1 MTTVTYTEE
10 TTLFPCEGEAVVG
23 ILAKPATPG
32 ETGVVVVVGGPQTR
46 AGSHRQFVLL
56 SRALAAGGYAVLRFD
71 YRGMGD
77 SSGAQRDFEGVD
89 ADIAAA
95 IDSIQ
100 ARVPE
105 VKQVVLWGLCDG
117 ASAALLY
124 CHAAQDLRVR
134 GLCLLNPWVRSE
146 ASLAKTQVKHYYTQ
160 RLRQKEFWIKLFSGK
175 VALSALSGFAGKL
188 RQLSVGPSQ
197 QTKEIGT
204 FQQRMAVA
212 WQGFGGRILLVL
224 SGDDYTAKEFLEH
237 AQTDDRWKG
246 LLDQTN
252 VQRHDF
258 AGVDHTFSTSSAR
271 KLVAD
276 TTLTW
281 LHTFAE
287 AEQTSRLQPGS
298 IASPIDHGG
307 ATAPRR
313 ALPRGPVLDWT
324 SFKIVDAPG
333 ISSVEDLPHS
343 IHLTS
348 GRSAIYQALLQH
360 QLPASSTVLI
370 PTYHCPTMVAPVLLA
385 NLKVAYYGI
394 RADGLPKLDTIDE
407 VTAGASKAMVVPH
420 YFGVARSLQEVRQW
434 CDDRGIVLIEDCA
447 HCFFGQAG
455 DRPIGAW
462 GDYATASLSKF
473 LPVPEGGLLASAHS
487 PLKAIQLGRQ
497 NIKAQVKGWV
507 DVVELATRHK
517 RLFGVQRILAMLFS
531 IKNWR
536 SESKPGLQT
545 LSNGPT
551 TADQM
556 MQSCDMGRIK
566 QAPLNATMVLKS
578 VLPRGRVITRRRDNF
593 ARYAVHFGNVVG
605 ARSAYELPSNTVAP
619 YVFPLW
625 VDDAERVYREVR
637 AQELPVFRWDRIWP
651 GTPLL
656 DGDVGPQWSHHV
668 LQLLCH
674 QDLSEADV
682 DRTANAILQM
692 LAAEP
697 RSTSAT
703 T

>member
-23 ILAKPATPG
+23 ILAKSAAPA
-32 ETGVVVVVGGPQTR
+32 ETGVVLVVGGPQTR
-46 AGSHRQFVLL
+46 VGSHRQFVLL

-77 SSGAQRDFEGVD
+77 SSGAQRDFEGVNV
-89 ADIAAA
+89 DIAAA
-95 IDSIQ
+95 IDTMQ
-100 ARVPE
+100 ARIPE
-105 VKQVVLWGLCDG
+105 VKHIVLWGLCDG

-124 CHAAQDLRVR
+124 CHATQDLRVK

-175 VALSALSGFAGKL
+175 VALSALRGFAGKL
-188 RQLSVGPSQ
+188 RQSSVSPSRQ
-197 QTKEIGT
+197 SEEIGT
-204 FQQRMAVA
+204 YQQRMAVA
-212 WQGFGGRILLVL
+212 WQGFGGPIMLIL

-237 AQTDDRWKG
+237 AQTDEAWKG

-258 AGVDHTFSTSSAR
+258 PGVDHTFSTSSAR
-271 KLVAD
+271 KMVED

-281 LHTFAE
+281 LHTSAGV
-287 AEQTSRLQPGS
+287 EQTTRLQPGPK
-298 IASPIDHGG
+298 ATPIDHG
-307 ATAPRR
+307 AETAARK

-348 GRSAIYQALLQH
+348 GRSAIHHALLQH

-385 NLKVAYYGI
+385 GLRVAYYGI

-407 VTAGASKAMVVPH
+407 ETAGASKAMVVPH
-420 YFGVARSLQEVRQW
+420 YFGVARSLHEVRRW

-455 DRPIGAW
+455 ERPVGAW

-473 LPVPEGGLLASAHS
+473 LPVPEGGVLASAHT

-507 DVVELATRHK
+507 DVIELANQHNRF
-517 RLFGVQRILAMLFS
+517 FGIQSIFAMLFR

-536 SESKPGLQT
+536 SNSKPASQT

-566 QAPLNATMVLKS
+566 QVPLNATMVLKS
-578 VLPRGRVITRRRDNF
+578 VLPRGRIITRRRENF
-593 ARYAVHFGNVVG
+593 ARYAVHFGDVLG
-605 ARSAYELPSNTVAP
+605 ARPAYDLPSNTVAP

-625 VDDAERVYREVR
+625 VDDAERVYQDVR

-651 GTPLL
+651 GTSSF

-682 DRTANAILQM
+682 DHTANAILNM
-692 LAAEP
+692 LTAAP
-697 RSTSAT
+697 RSTSAID
-703 T
+703 